1 MNNDWPIFYVTFL
14 TLIVISWVIGCSM
27 GEKKIKQEAI
37 KANVA
42 EWIADKDGNVEF
54 RFKQ

>member
-1 MNNDWPIFYVTFL
+1 MNNNWPIIYICLLCIMVF
-14 TLIVISWVIGCSM
+14 SWAIGCSM
-27 GEKKIKQEAI
+27 GEKKIKQEAV

>member
-1 MNNDWPIFYVTFL
+1 MNNNWPIIYICL
-14 TLIVISWVIGCSM
+14 LSIIVVSWAIGCSM
-27 GEKKIKQEAI
+27 GEKKIKQEAV

-42 EWIADKDGNVEF
+42 EWTADENGKPEF

>member
-1 MNNDWPIFYVTFL
+1 MNNNWPIIYICL
-14 TLIVISWVIGCSM
+14 LSIIVVSWAIGTSM
-27 GEKKIKQEAI
+27 GEKKIKQEAV

>member
-1 MNNDWPIFYVTFL
+1 MNNDWPILVVGLFSL
-14 TLIVISWVIGCSM
+14 GIVVLFIGIGM
-27 GEKKIKQEAI
+27 GEKKIKQEAV

>member
-1 MNNDWPIFYVTFL
+1 MNNDWPILVVGLFSL
-14 TLIVISWVIGCSM
+14 GIVVLFIGIGM
-27 GEKKIKQEAI
+27 GEKKIKQEAV

-42 EWIADKDGNVEF
+42 EWIANKDGNVEF

>member
-1 MNNDWPIFYVTFL
+1 MNNDWPIFYVVFL
-14 TLIVISWVIGCSM
+14 TLIVISWTIGCSM
-27 GEKKIKQEAI
+27 GEKRIKREAV

>member
-27 GEKKIKQEAI
+27 GEKKIKQEAVE
-37 KANVA
+37 ANVA
-42 EWIADKDGNVEF
+42 EWIADKEGNVEF